1 MWPPPVRTMFKKT
14 ALFLKDGFPNQT
26 LLLCRTIR
34 NKWSLQIVCL
44 GTERKKYKIH
54 LLTQTALAKYYCSL
68 VCKRT
73 SSPVLPKTSWR
84 WQDAVTVLGI
94 YKKKHATTDD
104 FVSLCILSARR
115 QGLIDG
121 SDARDCFSH
130 FVLIWAV
137 ANHFH
142 ERIAKGR
149 NGFKQRRLSWRVMFQ
164 LQSFSYSC
172 GYHSRLQVIEA
183 ITMTL
188 SASTPN
194 ISRILFQEFDS

>member
-1 MWPPPVRTMFKKT
+1 MDLCGIRT
-14 ALFLKDGFPNQT
+14 LKADNCVYLSKARPSPQGSTLLSGRLSQFWSAHWWAFNRT

-94 YKKKHATTDD
+94 YNKKTSFFLDIGNLAND
-104 FVSLCILSARR
+104 FVSLCLLSARR
-115 QGLIDG
+115 QVGLIDG
-121 SDARDCFSH
+121 SDAPDCCSLFI
-130 FVLIWAV
+130 LIWTFREPV
-137 ANHFH
+137 P
-142 ERIAKGR
+142 
-149 NGFKQRRLSWRVMFQ
+149 W
-164 LQSFSYSC
+164 
-172 GYHSRLQVIEA
+172 
-183 ITMTL
+183 
-188 SASTPN
+188 TPN
-194 ISRILFQEFDS
+194 QR

>member
-1 MWPPPVRTMFKKT
+1 MNDELST
-14 ALFLKDGFPNQT
+14 ASSFWSKADQWSLWLSKLGTTFATLQGSTLLSGRLSQFWSAHWWAFNQT

-94 YKKKHATTDD
+94 YNKN
-104 FVSLCILSARR
+104 FFFGNGNL
-115 QGLIDG
+115 
-121 SDARDCFSH
+121 
-130 FVLIWAV
+130 
-137 ANHFH
+137 ANMCVQL
-142 ERIAKGR
+142 RI
-149 NGFKQRRLSWRVMFQ
+149 
-164 LQSFSYSC
+164 
-172 GYHSRLQVIEA
+172 
-183 ITMTL
+183 
-188 SASTPN
+188 
-194 ISRILFQEFDS
+194 ILFRSVYFLFADKLDS